1 MNYMKLTL
9 GEKLQFLREKAK
21 KTETEVA
28 EQLKL
33 NLTTYQKMEED
44 FLYPADHVINKVVSL
59 YDMTYEAFLAVGED

>member
-44 FLYPADHVINKVVSL
+44 FLYPADHVISKVVSL